1 MIFNKKDT
9 KKEFWDWF
17 IKNKTNLE
25 EFIKSDN
32 KDYSIYNQLTNK
44 LHKFNNLLYPE
55 LTIDEN
61 DNFVL
66 IVTPDGIKDGIAPTK
81 EIIES
86 APLIDH
92 WVLKKFR
99 QATDKMDLNFN
110 GLELKYTEIRIWRN
124 FKIEEVKVDIAVLI
138 KNYNEKDTRF
148 ISLAF
153 LYLDHILGEFNVLTR
168 VDYIDFLGWDKLNN
182 KFESIDLLTLR
193 KEIEV
198 NLY

>member
-168 VDYIDFLGWDKLNN
+168 VGYIDFLGWDKLND